1 MGLFRSY
8 AKFKMAK
15 KAFDWGRRKLKDRSK
30 SKAKGRRR
38 VRS

>member
-15 KAFDWGRRKLKDRSK
+15 KAFDWGRRKLSKNK
-30 SKAKGRRR
+30 SKGKGRARSR
-38 VRS
+38 V